1 MWSVTPYKFV
11 AHAIC
16 MPLGRAS
23 PTLSCATMDRRA
35 CCCCLLA
42 VALTSYLAVVTE
54 SCPSADSVSPATGS
68 ADPSFVYTISG
79 AELNVTDVNVTS
91 PAGSLNY
98 TAVNDSTIRFSF
110 ETGSS
115 ARGRVVVTLTAPLC
129 SAVDITVLVTIPCK
143 LLTYSCMHLHL
154 INPSYSCSYIGRC

>member
-1 MWSVTPYKFV
+1 MSIPCIYPKLLFV
-11 AHAIC
+11 VLILSKIHVVSDTLLVCIPRNY
-16 MPLGRAS
+16 MPSGRAS
-23 PTLSCATMDRRA
+23 PTLSCATMDRRV

-42 VALTSYLAVVTE
+42 VALTSYLVVVTE

-79 AELNVTDVNVTS
+79 AGLTDVNVTS

-115 ARGRVVVTLTAPLC
+115 AMGRVVVRVTAPLC

-143 LLTYSCMHLHL
+143 
-154 INPSYSCSYIGRC
+154 